1 MKAIQKYIILGAVT
15 LGLQPLFGEPG
26 TVVTLATVGDRVRA
40 KNPDLAAARL
50 TIDEAVGRMKQSG
63 RLENPD
69 LEIGTRYNTT
79 SAERGLEIGLSQKFP
94 VTNRLKLEK
103 DRGTTAFMAAQTE
116 IREVQNQLIGEARAA
131 LVRVLAVRERKT
143 LLEQQTRLS
152 QELAKFID
160 EVAKKGEA
168 SVIEAGQA
176 RLEASRFTTE
186 SRQLAAEEKRTIG
199 ELKPLL
205 GVSPGETLYVSGG
218 LPGLR
223 LPEGADQIERP
234 ALEIARLAVIAAEQ
248 DLAIEQ
254 TRRYGDLTA
263 GFFAGAERVVDA
275 PEAAAKEGIV
285 GFRVTIPLPFWD
297 KNDGNIEA
305 AEAKAKRRRKE
316 VVALR
321 QGIALEA
328 EATRSEMLE
337 WAKLASEIESEL
349 LPQAAEQTDVAEQT
363 WRNGQGDLL
372 TVLRSR
378 EQRLDLAAARL
389 EALQNFHL
397 ARVRYQ
403 TALGNP

>member
-1 MKAIQKYIILGAVT
+1 MILGAIA
-15 LGLQPLFGEPG
+15 LGFQPLFGEPG

-40 KNPDLAAARL
+40 QNPDLAAARL
-50 TIDEAVGRMKQSG
+50 TIDEAVGRMKQAG

-69 LEIGTRYNTT
+69 LEIGTQYNTT
-79 SAERGLEIGLSQKFP
+79 SAERGLEIGFSQKFP

-103 DRGTTAFMAAQTE
+103 DRGATAVMAAQTE
-116 IREVQNQLIGEARAA
+116 IREVENQLIGEARAA

-143 LLEQQTRLS
+143 LLEQQTALS
-152 QELAKFID
+152 RELADFID

-186 SRQLAAEEKRTIG
+186 SRQLAAEEKRTVG

-205 GVSPGETLYVSGG
+205 GMSAGETLHVSGG

-223 LPEGADQIERP
+223 MPEGADQIERP

-248 DLAIEQ
+248 DIAIEQ
-254 TRRYGDLTA
+254 TRRYGDLAA

-297 KNDGNIEA
+297 KNEGNIEA

-349 LPQAAEQTDVAEQT
+349 LPQAAEQTDVAEQA

>member
-1 MKAIQKYIILGAVT
+1 MQSIQKFILLGAVS
-15 LGLQPLFGEPG
+15 LGFQPLQGEPG

-40 KNPDLAAARL
+40 QNPDLAAARL
-50 TIDEAVGRMKQSG
+50 MIDEAVGRMKQAG

-69 LEIGTRYNTT
+69 LEIEAGYNAT
-79 SAERGLEIGLSQKFP
+79 SAERGLEIGISQKFP

-103 DRGTTAFMAAQTE
+103 DRGATAVMAAQTE
-116 IREVQNQLIGEARAA
+116 IREVENKLIGDAREA
-131 LVRVLAVRERKT
+131 LVQVLAVRERKA
-143 LLEQQTRLS
+143 LLEQQTELS
-152 QELAKFID
+152 RELADFID

-186 SRQLAAEEKRTIG
+186 SRQLAAEEKRSIG
-199 ELKPLL
+199 NLKPLL
-205 GVSPGETLYVSGG
+205 GMAPGEILHVSGG

-223 LPEGADQIERP
+223 LPEGADQAKRP
-234 ALEIARLAVIAAEQ
+234 ALEVAKLAVIVAEQ
-248 DLAIEQ
+248 DVAIEQ

-275 PEAAAKEGIV
+275 PGAAEKEGIV
-285 GFRVTIPLPFWD
+285 GLRVTIPLPFWD
-297 KNDGNIEA
+297 KNEGNIEA

-316 VVALR
+316 VFALR
-321 QGIALEA
+321 QGIRLEA
-328 EATRSEMLE
+328 EAARAEMLE

-349 LPQAAEQTDVAEQT
+349 LPQAAEQTEIAEQA
-363 WRNGQGDLL
+363 WRNGQSDLL

-389 EALQNFHL
+389 DALQNFQL